1 MTIDAKGEAASV
13 AFKISG
19 DWVRFTEVTLNFSDG
34 SKQTLEDPEKV
45 RPGMTSEPIAID
57 GGPKTLSSID
67 FMYKAASSA
76 NQGRATVIFLGQ

>member
-1 MTIDAKGEAASV
+1 MTIDAKGEAASF

-34 SKQTLEDPEKV
+34 SKQTVEDPEKV
-45 RPGMTSEPIAID
+45 RPGMTSDAIAID

-67 FMYKAASSA
+67 FMYTAASA
-76 NQGRATVIFLGQ
+76 NQGRATVVFLGQ